1 MGFRLRGAKVH
12 LYLNLQK
19 DSLEFLKIIL
29 GDDISVWALRYFF
42 IEKLD
47 NQMKRGIFVE

>member
-1 MGFRLRGAKVH
+1 M
-12 LYLNLQK
+12 NLQK